1 MALQKMTSM
10 ERRSVFTLALIMAL
24 RMLGLFMVIPL
35 FALYVSHLPGTTP
48 LLVGLT
54 MGIYGLTQAIFQI
67 PLGAL
72 SDRIGRKKVIVLG
85 LTIFMIGSIVAALS
99 HSIGTTLLGRAL
111 QGAGAVGSTIMAFV
125 ADLTRE
131 EQRTKAMAITGM
143 TIGMS
148 FSIAMVLGP
157 ILAPWIQVQ
166 GIFWLA
172 ASFSIIGMFILF
184 IFVPTHTQ
192 PTWHPETEPDF
203 RQLSD
208 ILKHPELARFNIG
221 IFCLHAIFTASFI
234 VIPISLQTLAGLHS
248 NHQWALYLPTLMLAF
263 CISVVC
269 IVIAEKKHSIKPF
282 FIAAVLLLTIAEI
295 SLWIFAKSLL
305 LSALNLLL
313 FFTAFSLLEAFLPSL
328 VSKTAPPARKG
339 TALGIYSFSQFSGIF
354 VGGAVGGWLYGAFG
368 LTDVHLFCA
377 ILAIIWLG
385 IAFTMKNPQ
394 YSLQPSSV

>member
-1 MALQKMTSM
+1 MALQKMSLS
-10 ERRSVFTLALIMAL
+10 EKRSVISLASIMSL

-35 FALYVSHLPGTTP
+35 FALYVTHLSGTTP

-72 SDRIGRKKVIVLG
+72 SDHFGRKRIIALG
-85 LTIFMIGSIVAALS
+85 LLIFMLGSVIAALAN
-99 HSIGTTLLGRAL
+99 SIGVILLGRAL
-111 QGAGAVGSTIMAFV
+111 QGAGAVGSTIMALI
-125 ADLTRE
+125 ADLTSE
-131 EQRTKAMAITGM
+131 EQRTKAMAMTGM

-157 ILAPWIQVQ
+157 MLAPWIQVS

-172 ASFSIIGMFILF
+172 AVLSIISLIILF
-184 IFVPTHTQ
+184 TVVPTPTLS
-192 PTWHPETEPDF
+192 TWHREAEPDLH
-203 RQLSD
+203 QLPN
-208 ILKHPELARFNIG
+208 ILKHSELARFNIG

-234 VIPISLQTLAGLHS
+234 AIPISLQNMAGLKS
-248 NHQWALYLPTLMLAF
+248 DHQWALYLPTLLLAF
-263 CISVVC
+263 CISIVC
-269 IVIAEKKHSIKPF
+269 IVMAEKKHRIKPF
-282 FIAAVLLLTIAEI
+282 FIAAVVLLAAAEI
-295 SLWIFAKSLL
+295 SLWIFANNLL
-305 LSALNLLL
+305 ISALNLLL

-339 TALGIYSFSQFSGIF
+339 TALGIYSFSQFFGIF
-354 VGGAVGGWLYGAFG
+354 VGGAVGGWLYGTFG

-377 ILAIIWLG
+377 ILAIIWLA